1 MKPTKI
7 RPKRKA
13 SESLSPGSNIENV
26 SKKPRN
32 VKTSLV
38 VENEDEIPL
47 YDVIRQKNIES
58 RERLFNELKIGE
70 VLNDLKQSEYSSPS
84 SKASKRGLKSVSVAE
99 KNLLPERKSLRLQKI
114 DAETGLQLPEKEP
127 TQFRVRSFEER
138 PRPPLEDLA
147 IKDVAEWKDVDDPE
161 ELAKLVQE
169 KTDYLK
175 NLTARQEYDS
185 KHKASFDGYLA
196 DHLKKLKI
204 TVSLTPYCKNRIS
217 L

>member
-1 MKPTKI
+1 MKQTKI
-7 RPKRKA
+7 RQKRKA

-26 SKKPRN
+26 SKKSRN
-32 VKTSLV
+32 VKKSV
-38 VENEDEIPL
+38 DVENEDEIPL
-47 YDVIRQKNIES
+47 YDVLRQKNIDT
-58 RERLFNELKIGE
+58 RVRLFNELKIGQ
-70 VLNDLKQSEYSSPS
+70 VLDDLKQSDYSPS
-84 SKASKRGLKSVSVAE
+84 SKASKASKRGLKSVKVAE

-147 IKDVAEWKDVDDPE
+147 IKDVAEWRDVDDPD

-169 KTDYLK
+169 KTDYLN
-175 NLTARQEYDS
+175 NLTASQAYDS
-185 KHKASFDGYLA
+185 KQKASFDGYLA

-204 TVSLTPYCKNRIS
+204 NVT
-217 L
+217 